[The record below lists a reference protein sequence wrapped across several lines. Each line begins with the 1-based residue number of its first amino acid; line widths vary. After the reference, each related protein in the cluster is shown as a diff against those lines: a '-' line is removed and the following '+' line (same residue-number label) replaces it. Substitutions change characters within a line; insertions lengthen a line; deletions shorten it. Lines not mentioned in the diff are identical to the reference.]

1 MTETLTKTAIV
12 TGAGSGIGL
21 ATAKMLGQLGYRI
34 MLVGRDQSK
43 LERAA
48 ETLAEAVVFPADLSK
63 STEAQRMIDEGIRL
77 LGRIDVLVN
86 NAGWSPLKPIGSH
99 LAEDIEQ
106 VFRINAIGPCV
117 AIARLFPILLKQGGG
132 CVVNVSSMAT
142 VDPFAGLFAYA
153 AAKASLNLMVKSC
166 VNEGKKRGVRA
177 FAVAPGAVETP
188 LLRSMFPETAVP
200 KNRALAPE
208 RVAEVIVECIEG
220 KRESELGTTILLPSP

>member
-1 MTETLTKTAIV
+1 MAETTNKTAIV

-21 ATAKMLGQLGYRI
+21 AVARMLGAKGYRL
-34 MLVGRDQSK
+34 MLVGRDRGK
-43 LERAA
+43 LEQAC
-48 ETLAEAVVFPADLSK
+48 TGLVDPIVFCADLSK
-63 STEAQRMIDEGIRL
+63 SSEAERMIDEGARL

-86 NAGWSPLKPIGSH
+86 NAGWTPLKSVGAH

-132 CVVNVSSMAT
+132 CIVNVSSMAT
-142 VDPFAGLFAYA
+142 VDPFPGLFAYA

-166 VNEGKKRGVRA
+166 VNEGRSSGVRA

-188 LLRSMFPETAVP
+188 LLRSMFPEAALP
-200 KNRALAPE
+200 KSRTLSPE
-208 RVAEVIVECIEG
+208 RVAEVILDCING
-220 KRESELGTTILLPSP
+220 KRENDLGGTILVPSP